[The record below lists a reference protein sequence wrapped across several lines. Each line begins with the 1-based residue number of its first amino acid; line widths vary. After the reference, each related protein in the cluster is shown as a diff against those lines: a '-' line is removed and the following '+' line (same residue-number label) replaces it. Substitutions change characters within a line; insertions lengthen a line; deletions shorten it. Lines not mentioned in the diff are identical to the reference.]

1 VYERQRPDSLD
12 RGAVGL
18 DIAPLRPGFT
28 FEDEMSGTA
37 HVTFSS
43 NVERLQPSAT
53 MAVSALAKRLKAEGR
68 NVIDLSAGEP
78 DFPTPDWIAEAGVQA
93 IRAGATRY
101 TQAQGTPELRKAIA
115 SVLSARAGRTLDPAG
130 VVVSCGAKHSLFNA
144 CFTLFGPGDE
154 VLIAAP
160 YWTSYPEIVT
170 LARAES
176 VFVSGSESR
185 DLKVTPDDLE
195 AASTDRT
202 RGFIYSSP
210 SNPTGTVYSLAELRG
225 VAEWARDRGV
235 WMIADEIYRP
245 IYFGDDQE
253 EAPGILDVPESSL
266 GPFVLVDG
274 ASKAFAMTGWRIGF
288 TWTEPEVANEMT
300 ALQSHVTSNPATPSQ
315 MAALAAYSN
324 PERAAA
330 AVAEMRKAFRRRRDL
345 VTRLLGELLPEIT
358 YLTPQG
364 AFYVFM
370 RVDGVFP
377 GHPTTA
383 THFCSWLLE
392 EAGVAL
398 VPGAAFG
405 DDRYARMSY
414 ATSDEV
420 LEDAIQRM
428 AKAIR
433 SR

>member
-1 VYERQRPDSLD
+1 
-12 RGAVGL
+12 
-18 DIAPLRPGFT
+18 
-28 FEDEMSGTA
+28 MSGTA
-37 HVTFSS
+37 NVTFSS
-43 NVERLQPSAT
+43 NIERLQPSAT
-53 MAVSALAKRLKAEGR
+53 MAVAALAKRLKAEGR
-68 NVIDLSAGEP
+68 NIIDLSAGEP
-78 DFPTPDWIAEAGVQA
+78 DFPTPDWIAEAAVEG
-93 IRAGATRY
+93 IHAGATRY

-115 SVLSARAGRTLDPAG
+115 SVLSTRAGRTLDPAG

-154 VLIAAP
+154 VLIASP

-176 VFVSGSESR
+176 VFVTGSEAR

-195 AASTDRT
+195 AACTDRT

-210 SNPTGTVYSLAELRG
+210 SNPTGTVYSLAELRAI
-225 VAEWARDRGV
+225 AEWARDRGV
-235 WMIADEIYRP
+235 WIIADEIYRP

-324 PERAAA
+324 PERAGA

-345 VTRLLGELLPEIT
+345 VTRLLGELLPDVT

-370 RVDGVFP
+370 RVDRVFP
-377 GHPTTA
+377 GQPTSA
-383 THFCSWLLE
+383 TTFCSWLLE

-420 LEDAIQRM
+420 LEDAIRRM
-428 AKAIR
+428 AKAIE